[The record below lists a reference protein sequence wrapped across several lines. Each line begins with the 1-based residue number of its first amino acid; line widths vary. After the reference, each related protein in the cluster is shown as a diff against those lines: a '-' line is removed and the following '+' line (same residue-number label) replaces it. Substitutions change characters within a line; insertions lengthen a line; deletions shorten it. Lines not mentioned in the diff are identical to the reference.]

1 MRRRMTDAHTG
12 LGNPSPD
19 IFNNQWTDNENFN
32 NAAKAFFDDILK
44 DVKDF
49 KELGGFDFSIV
60 LREKG
65 FRILFGLEPTYKHD
79 PYICYC
85 FDSDRDEIYIQKGV
99 ANGYYG
105 SDIVINE
112 ELNYKEGMCTKEFK
126 TCIDAHYD
134 NLMACLNKEGE

>member
-1 MRRRMTDAHTG
+1 MRRRMTDVHTG

-32 NAAKAFFDDILK
+32 NAVRAFFDDILK
-44 DVKDF
+44 EVKDF
-49 KELGGFDFSIV
+49 KELGGFDFSMW
-60 LREKG
+60 LREDG
-65 FRILFGLEPTYKHD
+65 FRIVFGIEPTYKYD

-126 TCIDAHYD
+126 VCIDKHYD
-134 NLMACLNKEGE
+134 SLMACL

>member
-1 MRRRMTDAHTG
+1 MRRRLTDVHTG

-19 IFNNQWTDNENFN
+19 IFNNQWTDNEDFN
-32 NAAKAFFDDILK
+32 NVAKAFFDDILK

-49 KELGGFDFSIV
+49 KELGGFDFSMW
-60 LREKG
+60 LREDG

-85 FDSDRDEIYIQKGV
+85 FDSDRDEIYIQNGK

-105 SDIVINE
+105 SDIVIISEKKYNE
-112 ELNYKEGMCTKEFK
+112 PRFNKTFK
-126 TCIDAHYD
+126 KCINRHYD
-134 NLMACLNKEGE
+134 SLMACL

>member
-1 MRRRMTDAHTG
+1 MRRRLTDVHTG

-19 IFNNQWTDNENFN
+19 IFNNQWTDNEDFN
-32 NAAKAFFDDILK
+32 NAARAFFDDILK

-49 KELGGFDFSIV
+49 KELGGFDFGIT
-60 LREKG
+60 LREDG
-65 FRILFGLEPTYKHD
+65 FRILFGLEPTYKYD

-105 SDIVINE
+105 SDIVVNE

-126 TCIDAHYD
+126 ACIDTHYD
-134 NLMACLNKEGE
+134 KLMACLNKEGE

>member
-1 MRRRMTDAHTG
+1 MADVHTG

-32 NAAKAFFDDILK
+32 NKTRTFFDDILK

-49 KELGGFDFSIV
+49 KKLGGFDFSIT
-60 LREKG
+60 LRENG

-105 SDIVINE
+105 SDIAIN
-112 ELNYKEGMCTKEFK
+112 KEVKYSEKKFDKGFK

-134 NLMACLNKEGE
+134 NLMACL

>member
-1 MRRRMTDAHTG
+1 MRRRMADVHTG

-32 NAAKAFFDDILK
+32 NKTRTFFDDILK

-49 KELGGFDFSIV
+49 KKLGGFDFSIT
-60 LREKG
+60 LRENG

-105 SDIVINE
+105 SDIAIN
-112 ELNYKEGMCTKEFK
+112 KEVKYSEKKFDKGFK

-134 NLMACLNKEGE
+134 NLMACL